1 MAENTKAG
9 KAKKTNQSLEVF
21 KRFCKNPLAIIGFVI
36 FVIFVFASV
45 FAPVLAKYDYATMY
59 GDLVFQSPSLEHPFG
74 CDRFGRDLFSRVL
87 YGGRYSITLGILG
100 VVLSTLLG
108 MVFGSIAGFFGQTA
122 DNIVMRFM
130 DILQAIPGI
139 LLSMVIA
146 TVLGPGMV
154 NTVIALSV
162 GAIPGTCRM
171 LRGTILQIRSNEYI
185 EAASSINCSKA
196 RIIIKHVIPNTFAP
210 VLVGATMGIGGTIMQ
225 AASLSFIGL
234 GVQQPTPEWGA
245 LLSDGRNYIT
255 LYPHLIIFPGLA
267 IGLISLAACL
277 LGDGLRDAMD
287 PKLKK

>member
-1 MAENTKAG
+1 MAQNHAA
-9 KAKKTNQSLEVF
+9 KAKKTNQTLEVF
-21 KRFCKNPLAIIGFVI
+21 KRFCKNPLSVAGFMIFLI
-36 FVIFVFASV
+36 FVLAAI
-45 FAPVLAKYDYATMY
+45 FAPFIAKYDYTTM
-59 GDLVFQSPSLEHPFG
+59 DTELIFLHPNLEHPFG
-74 CDRFGRDLFSRVL
+74 CDRFGRDLFARVL
-87 YGGRYSITLGILG
+87 YGGRYSIALG
-100 VVLSTLLG
+100 VLGTIFSTLIG

-122 DNIVMRFM
+122 DNIVMRIM

-146 TVLGPGMV
+146 TVLGSGFV
-154 NTVIALSV
+154 NTIIALSI

-185 EAASSINCSKA
+185 AAAESINCSKF
-196 RIIIKHVIPNTFAP
+196 RIIVKHVIPNTFAP

-255 LYPHLIIFPGLA
+255 LHPHLIIFPGLA
-267 IGLISLAACL
+267 IGLVSLAACL
-277 LGDGLRDAMD
+277 MGDGFRDAMD

>member
-1 MAENTKAG
+1 MAKNSNEK
-9 KAKKTNQSLEVF
+9 KIKKTNQGKEVF
-21 KRFCKNPLAIIGFVI
+21 KRFCKNPLAIVGFII
-36 FVIFVFASV
+36 FFAAVFAAI
-45 FAPVLAKYDYATMY
+45 FAPILTKYDYTTMY
-59 GDLVFQSPSLEHPFG
+59 GDQIFATPSLEHPFG

-87 YGGRYSITLGILG
+87 YGGRYSIALG
-100 VVLSTLLG
+100 VLGTVFSTLLG
-108 MVFGSIAGFFGQTA
+108 MVFGSIAGFFGQVA
-122 DNIVMRFM
+122 DNVVMRIM

-146 TVLGPGMV
+146 TVLGSGMI

-185 EAASSINCSKA
+185 EAASSINCSKL
-196 RIIIKHVIPNTFAP
+196 RIILKHVIPNTFAP

-267 IGLISLAACL
+267 IGLVSLAACL